1 MENEKKLEDLTE
13 LLTLWRTL
21 YDAFLDLMERGSKEN
36 KKFAYDAFKRVQ
48 THVVDLLKDILDLP
62 EIDIIQFGREIEALE
77 GDEAKSFQQERRE
90 MMKIKEKMEK
100 LYKRAETKD
109 EKASAARK
117 KKKKMERSLRERM

>member
-1 MENEKKLEDLTE
+1 
-13 LLTLWRTL
+13 
-21 YDAFLDLMERGSKEN
+21 
-36 KKFAYDAFKRVQ
+36 
-48 THVVDLLKDILDLP
+48 
-62 EIDIIQFGREIEALE
+62 
-77 GDEAKSFQQERRE
+77 

>member
-1 MENEKKLEDLTE
+1 MVEFT
-13 LLTLWRTL
+13 R
-21 YDAFLDLMERGSKEN
+21 KEN

-90 MMKIKEKMEK
+90 MMKIKECVNQI
-100 LYKRAETKD
+100 LH
-109 EKASAARK
+109 
-117 KKKKMERSLRERM
+117 LLL